1 MFGLTAALI
10 FTFVGSQPLA
20 EQQRIVDESG
30 AVTVFEAVPGS
41 KTIAMHLFAAAK
53 GCQETPDRHG
63 WRHLLEHLVAKG
75 TDSQLA
81 FKLETAGWNISA
93 ETFRDFTTYKLE
105 GPANRWQIGF
115 EALADIVSSRKW
127 TQEQL
132 SHELKILNQELAL
145 ATLEAK
151 LRNQAWLLAFG
162 NAGLDPAGTSE
173 SIAQATPESLTT
185 LFNAQMAADNLT
197 LSIVGPSPIPGL
209 EAKCKTIWKL
219 APKAKKAV
227 WIRRTKTIPGSDSLE
242 LGSVVFASAP
252 GFGNPTTAW
261 TLAAALAI
269 ASEGESRFVSY
280 TPSLFAGLV
289 LLGSTSESRIGA
301 VVSGIQSQ
309 SDRLYETGRQLAL
322 GWLARHLQS
331 TGARANW
338 NGIFQC
344 QAIGGRPD
352 SLAQSIETMTLEDF
366 RTGMSSFIEGAA
378 NGETRTLLSSMKFK
392 PLQGYPR

>member
-10 FTFVGSQPLA
+10 FTVVGSQPIS

-30 AVTVFEAVPGS
+30 AITVFEALPGS
-41 KTIAMHLFAAAK
+41 KTVAMHLFAAAK
-53 GCQETPDRHG
+53 GCQETPERHG

-75 TDSQLA
+75 ADSQLA
-81 FKLETAGWNISA
+81 FKLESAGWTISA

-105 GPANRWQIGF
+105 GPANRWHIGF
-115 EALADIVSSRKW
+115 DALAEIVSSRTW

-132 SHELKILNQELAL
+132 NHEMKILGQELAL
-145 ATLEAK
+145 ATLETK

-173 SIAQATPESLTT
+173 TISQATPESLAT
-185 LFNAQMAADNLT
+185 LFSTQMAADNLT
-197 LSIVGPSPIPGL
+197 LSIVGPSQIVGL
-209 EAKCKTIWKL
+209 ESRCKALWKL
-219 APKAKKAV
+219 APKAKKAA

-242 LGSVVFASAP
+242 QGSVVFASTP

-261 TLAAALAI
+261 ILAAALAI
-269 ASEGESRFVSY
+269 ASEGESRFVTY

-289 LLGSTSESRIGA
+289 LLGSTFESRIGA
-301 VVSGIQSQ
+301 VVSGIQSK
-309 SDRLYETGRQLAL
+309 SDQFYETGRQLAL
-322 GWLARHLQS
+322 AWLARHFQS

-352 SLAQSIETMTLEDF
+352 SLAQSIESMTLEDF
-366 RTGMSSFIEGAA
+366 RAGMNLFIE
-378 NGETRTLLSSMKFK
+378 SSGSVSGGK
-392 PLQGYPR
+392 R